1 MDRQS
6 SDGAYESESV
16 IPFAPKNAAPDDA
29 DQLDKAGQT
38 ILKLWP
44 QHILQRG
51 RAQQGQ
57 RWVNEER
64 HEVARRTAS
73 FIPPALIH
81 RAPTR

>member
-44 QHILQRG
+44 QHILAKGASTAGAAMGERG
-51 RAQQGQ
+51 
-57 RWVNEER
+57 
-64 HEVARRTAS
+64 
-73 FIPPALIH
+73 
-81 RAPTR
+81 AP